1 MSHMV
6 IFRNDGK
13 PGYHQVDDLD
23 GALRFVEHL
32 RNNEGVEMA
41 QVYRLEEVPIEVKT
55 VFKVELARNGSST
68 TPAEP
73 SGTDPAEATND
84 GNTKESLDA
93 GARRSIFR

>member
-1 MSHMV
+1 MV

-41 QVYRLEEVPIEVKT
+41 QVYRLEEIPIEVRT

-68 TPAEP
+68 TPEP
-73 SGTDPAEATND
+73 SGADPAEAADD
-84 GNTKESLDA
+84 GSTKESLDA